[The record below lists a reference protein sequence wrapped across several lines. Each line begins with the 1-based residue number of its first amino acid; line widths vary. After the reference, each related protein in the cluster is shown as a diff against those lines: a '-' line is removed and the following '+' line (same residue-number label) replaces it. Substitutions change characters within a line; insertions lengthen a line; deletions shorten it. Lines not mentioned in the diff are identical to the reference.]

1 MKKQGFSLAEVLI
14 ALILVG
20 VIAAISIPSFVTNS
34 KNRANATKLSAIVS
48 NLENAFNTMLATEA
62 VPDLTETRFGGDQ
75 TVANLGRYLK
85 LAGNSSTTIK
95 DFYSNDTSLDA
106 AWQPFSNVSGTATTA
121 APTDTDTFTVQTKN
135 GVILIYTPS
144 AIAETDNH
152 PGSIGNLTID
162 VNGRTEPN
170 RWGRD
175 VFLFR
180 IGCDGML
187 YPAGGDIYELM
198 DDNTNTDYNDSN
210 QGITSRL
217 VENNYEIDY

>member
-20 VIAAISIPSFVTNS
+20 VIAAICIPSFVTNS

-62 VPDLTETRFGGDQ
+62 VPDLTETRFGGNQ

-85 LAGNSSTTIK
+85 LAGNSSTTIT
-95 DFYSNDTSLDA
+95 DLYGNE
-106 AWQPFSNVSGTATTA
+106 QPFSNVSGTATA
-121 APTDTDTFTVQTKN
+121 APTDNGTFTVQTKN

-187 YPAGGDIYELM
+187 YPAGGDIYKLM
-198 DDNTNTDYNDSN
+198 DATDYNDSN